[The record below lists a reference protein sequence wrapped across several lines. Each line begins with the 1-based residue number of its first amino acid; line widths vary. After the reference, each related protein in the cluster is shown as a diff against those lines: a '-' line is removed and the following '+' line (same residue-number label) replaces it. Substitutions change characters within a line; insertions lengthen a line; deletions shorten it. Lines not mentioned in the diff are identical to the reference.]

1 MQYAHIESGTIE
13 KLGARPDWRYDNGEP
28 VTDETLAEN
37 GWLRVVYA
45 PPAHDALS
53 QSVQLAPRSEWVI
66 KEARV
71 VATYILSDIPFDEL
85 KATAL
90 ERINAEYSDR
100 TSVIA
105 RGYPDYERESW
116 PIQIEEANALLASED
131 ADTPWIDAAAAS
143 RGIARLDLAQRI
155 KANDVAY
162 RRIHGA
168 LSGIRQA
175 LETQVMA
182 VPDDEH
188 AAETFAAI
196 QWPPDQATDPT

>member
-1 MQYAHIESGTIE
+1 MTYAQIENDKVAALLPHPG
-13 KLGARPDWRYDNGEP
+13 WRGDDGELLS
-28 VTDETLAEN
+28 DEALAEH
-37 GWLRVVYA
+37 GILRVEYRL
-45 PPAHDALS
+45 PEHDPRRVRVHA
-53 QSVQLAPRSEWVI
+53 APREQWTV
-66 KEARV
+66 EEGV
-71 VATYILSDIPFDEL
+71 VRAAYVLEPIPFEEL
-85 KATAL
+85 QANAL
-90 ERINAEYSDR
+90 AEVNAEYTAR

-105 RGYPDYERESW
+105 QGYPDYERESW
-116 PIQIEEANALLASED
+116 PVQIEEANALLASES

-143 RGIARLDLAQRI
+143 RGITRLDLAQRI

-168 LSGIRQA
+168 LSGVRQA

-188 AAETFAAI
+188 AAAAFAAI